1 VKVVGR
7 GLLEAF
13 KKSHADSRG
22 PLDSWLSEAE
32 AADWQDAEAVKARY
46 PSASLITGSRIV
58 FNIKGN
64 SYRLDVKIAYKTRVV
79 AILRIGTH
87 AEYDKWEF

>member
-1 VKVVGR
+1 VNVVGR

-13 KKSHADSRG
+13 KKSHADARG
-22 PLDSWLSEAE
+22 ALDSWLAEAE
-32 AADWQDAEAVKARY
+32 ATEWQGPEDVKARY
-46 PSASLITGSRIV
+46 RSASLIAGGRVV

-64 SYRLDVKIAYKTRVV
+64 SYRLDTKIAYKTQVV
-79 AILRIGTH
+79 TILRMGTH